1 MATTKFTC
9 PPQSSAANSFSN
21 NLVGV
26 QLVTGG
32 GLTQANFNFT
42 TGISEKQNR
51 TFTIGSFS
59 DPINLESINIE
70 SNAEAADILANNYR
84 VYPNYDLS
92 QVTNFTQ
99 FGSLVKR
106 MSVSITKIINYFPGG
121 LEVNSKTPK
130 FITQE
135 TAINIQYD
143 SVEND
148 TTFEIYLESIQ
159 NPFELDYSDSAETNM
174 LFNEM
179 TVSPLRNMKL
189 FYKKYVLYVNN
200 QQYPVNYLYPTNSS
214 STTLKLIVDGN
225 PFSGASSSTDYLVI
239 RPNDFESNKIF
250 NLDLDAVEK
259 FLLNRQINP
268 PYTAQFT
275 VPREQEDGS
284 YILTTE
290 LATWPRAGL
299 WNLDI
304 SSVSFDNYLA
314 KINDFAVNLD
324 TYSTNIISRF
334 LTTGAL
340 KEFDTPDQR
349 FEKLIQL
356 YGRSFDETKTFI
368 SALGNINSVHYTV
381 QNDIPS
387 QLLKNLAQTLGWVT
401 NFSPISQEELLQAV
415 FTTQPNTFPGLQL
428 GPTPEEINYQFYRNL
443 ILNSAY
449 LFKSKGTRKS
459 IECLLRMAG
468 APEALIDFNEYV
480 YVADQRIN
488 MVEFN
493 QQFAE
498 ISTGVV
504 LQQIPILQT
513 NNVFSIQGIQYT
525 GFTTSSTNLTVLST
539 RNDYPVDEFGCP
551 KMPIPTESYFFQI
564 GGGWF
569 ESTPQHRM
577 PEFAVPTNQVFTG
590 NNPDYQTQLLPFNY
604 GEEYLYRYRYFP
616 YMDLGFKLRRV
627 AENKK
632 SWVDTTPFLR
642 SSFEGNFNSYYTV
655 GEECLVLNVKN
666 VDIMMNPAQGLVYD
680 VWSMSRDTN
689 YPIPEQGLF
698 YTPPSPCHIPNP
710 YPKLGGVDW
719 TTIVPK
725 PKTKTFFE
733 FAQTFWRN
741 MINTRN
747 RQFITDGKTGGYPTL
762 QSIYWKYLESLTE
775 AGIQNNNFTYQT
787 MIDFVN
793 GMGDYWIRMVEQMV
807 PATTIWNTGVKLENS
822 IFHRQ
827 KFVWRRQEG
836 CKFVPI
842 PCKPCSLTTQ
852 LYVLDCPVQQ
862 VTCSIYPWNTDPNIT
877 NFGVLLT
884 TTMNDFFISQGVNI
898 NSCQLNS
905 TVSYWY
911 VDIRINGNVIAENLF
926 YQGIGTGQYPTSQ
939 EWLTALTD
947 TFQSLQTSGYGYN
960 IDDSTDEII
969 IFNNNCLPNFDEL
982 QINVGINFE
991 IYCNQ

>member
-1 MATTKFTC
+1 
-9 PPQSSAANSFSN
+9 
-21 NLVGV
+21 
-26 QLVTGG
+26 
-32 GLTQANFNFT
+32 
-42 TGISEKQNR
+42 
-51 TFTIGSFS
+51 
-59 DPINLESINIE
+59 
-70 SNAEAADILANNYR
+70 
-84 VYPNYDLS
+84 
-92 QVTNFTQ
+92 
-99 FGSLVKR
+99 
-106 MSVSITKIINYFPGG
+106 
-121 LEVNSKTPK
+121 
-130 FITQE
+130 
-135 TAINIQYD
+135 
-143 SVEND
+143 
-148 TTFEIYLESIQ
+148 
-159 NPFELDYSDSAETNM
+159 
-174 LFNEM
+174 
-179 TVSPLRNMKL
+179 
-189 FYKKYVLYVNN
+189 
-200 QQYPVNYLYPTNSS
+200 
-214 STTLKLIVDGN
+214 LKLIVDGN
-225 PFSGASSSTDYLVI
+225 PFSGAASSSDYLVI
-239 RPNDFESNKIF
+239 RPNDFESNKVF
-250 NLDLDAVEK
+250 NLDFDPVEQ
-259 FLLNRQINP
+259 FLLNRQITP
-268 PYTAQFT
+268 AYTAQFT

-290 LATWPRAGL
+290 LVTWPRAGL

-304 SSVSFDNYLA
+304 SSVSFDNYLTQ
-314 KINDFAVNLD
+314 INDFAVNLD
-324 TYSTNIISRF
+324 GYSTNIISRF

-356 YGRSFDETKTFI
+356 YGRSFDETKAFI
-368 SALGNINSVHYTV
+368 GALGNINSIHYTPK
-381 QNDIPS
+381 NDIPS

-488 MVEFN
+488 MSEFD

-504 LQQIPILQT
+504 LQQIPVLQT

-525 GFTTSSTNLTVLST
+525 GFTTSSTNLTVLAT
-539 RNDYPVDEFGCP
+539 RNDFPVDDFGCP

-590 NNPDYQTQLLPFNY
+590 NNPNYQTQLLPFNY

-616 YMDLGFKLRRV
+616 YMDLGFKLRKV

-642 SSFEGNFNSYYTV
+642 SSFEGNFNAYYTV

-666 VDIMMNPAQGLVYD
+666 VDIMMNPAQGLAYD

-698 YTPPSPCHIPNP
+698 YTPPSPCNIPNP

-719 TTIVPK
+719 TTIIPK

-762 QSIYWKYLESLTE
+762 QSIYWSYLESLTN
-775 AGIQNNNFTYQT
+775 AGIPNNNFTYQT

-836 CKFVPI
+836 CKFIPI

-862 VTCSIYPWNTDPNIT
+862 VTCAIYPWNTDPNIT
-877 NFGVLLT
+877 NFGTLLN

-898 NSCQLNS
+898 NSCQLNT
-905 TVSYWY
+905 TVSSWY
-911 VDIRINGNVIAENLF
+911 VDIRVNGNVIADDLF
-926 YQGIGTGQYPTSQ
+926 YQGIGTGQYPTPQ
-939 EWLTALTD
+939 QWLTALTD

-969 IFNNNCLPNFDEL
+969 IFNNNCLPNFDDL

>member
-1 MATTKFTC
+1 MATNKFTC

-32 GLTQANFNFT
+32 GLTQANFEFT

-59 DPINLESINIE
+59 EPINLESINIE
-70 SNAEAADILANNYR
+70 TNAEAADILANNYR

-99 FGSLVKR
+99 YGSLVKR
-106 MSVSITKIINYFPGG
+106 LSVSITKIINYFPGG

-179 TVSPLRNMKL
+179 QVSPLRNMKL
-189 FYKKYVLYVNN
+189 FYKKYVLYLNGS
-200 QQYPVNYLYPTNSS
+200 QYPVNYLFPTNSS

-225 PFSGASSSTDYLVI
+225 PFSGAPSSSDYLVI
-239 RPNDFESNKIF
+239 RPNDFESNKVF
-250 NLDLDAVEK
+250 NLDFDPVEQ
-259 FLLNRQINP
+259 FLLNRQITP
-268 PYTAQFT
+268 AYTAQFT

-290 LATWPRAGL
+290 LVTWPRAGL

-304 SSVSFDNYLA
+304 SSVSFDNYLTQ
-314 KINDFAVNLD
+314 INDFAVNLD
-324 TYSTNIISRF
+324 GYSTNIISRF

-356 YGRSFDETKTFI
+356 YGRSFDETKAFI
-368 SALGNINSVHYTV
+368 GALGNINSIHYTPK
-381 QNDIPS
+381 NDIPS

-488 MVEFN
+488 MSEFD

-504 LQQIPILQT
+504 LQQIPVLQT

-525 GFTTSSTNLTVLST
+525 GFTTSSTNLTVLAT
-539 RNDYPVDEFGCP
+539 RNDFPVDDFGCP

-590 NNPDYQTQLLPFNY
+590 NNPNYQTQLLPFNY

-616 YMDLGFKLRRV
+616 YMDLGFKLRKV

-642 SSFEGNFNSYYTV
+642 SSFEGNFNAYYTV

-666 VDIMMNPAQGLVYD
+666 VDIMMNPAQGLAYD

-698 YTPPSPCHIPNP
+698 YTPPSPCNIPNP

-719 TTIVPK
+719 TTIIPK

-762 QSIYWKYLESLTE
+762 QSIYWSYLESLTN
-775 AGIQNNNFTYQT
+775 AGIPNNNFTYQT

-836 CKFVPI
+836 CKFIPI

-862 VTCSIYPWNTDPNIT
+862 VTCAIYPWNTDPNIT
-877 NFGVLLT
+877 NFGTLLN

-905 TVSYWY
+905 TVSSWY
-911 VDIRINGNVIAENLF
+911 VDIRVNGNVIADDLF
-926 YQGIGTGQYPTSQ
+926 YQGIGTGQYPTPQ
-939 EWLTALTD
+939 QWLTALTD

-969 IFNNNCLPNFDEL
+969 IFNNNCLPNFDDL